1 MPTNHPPPEQ
11 QISALLELVA
21 NLTRGSAS
29 KPASETDAR
38 VAMPRRDPREYEKLP
53 GFLEAARAFSLSL
66 FELDL
71 LALVAAFEVEPSW
84 MNGHLEAGSGPTVA
98 WLLDRLAIAES
109 ERAAALSSLL
119 PGARLFQFGV
129 LSAEGNGPLLTRTL
143 RVPDDVWPLLLELSI
158 QNDALRACAPDPR
171 LLDRLILPASVVQ
184 EVAALAEDGTTV
196 HRMLVVRGADGS
208 GRKALA
214 SAIAGRRGRAVLTV
228 TPRDLG
234 RWSAPT
240 PVLRALRWQNAVPVV
255 DSDDLDDER
264 TRELLNEWHDEV
276 MWVAPVEARAPAE
289 IAGTRAIGYVDLP
302 EPDSA
307 TRSLLWQQVLPARC
321 SDDVRPEEL
330 AYRYRFGPGR
340 IRQAVAMAEAEK
352 TALGESS
359 LSRERLDA
367 SCRRTSDRIN
377 GLAQRL
383 RLDAESDDLVV
394 PDEVKRELGLVMAW
408 LRHGA
413 TLMADWD
420 VARRLGVGRSLA
432 CLFHGPPGT
441 GKTLAARVLART
453 SGLDLYRVDLSQVVN
468 KYIGETEKNL
478 GRLFE
483 EARSANALL
492 FFDEADALFGKR
504 TEVKDAHDRYAN
516 LETGFLLQRIEEH
529 EGCVIL
535 ATNLHRNMD
544 EAFLRRIHVVA
555 EFPIPGPAERL
566 RIWDQHIPS
575 RRTDDVDL
583 EFLAQRFAIAGGDI
597 RNAVLTGV
605 LLAADEG
612 VVVGMAHLVRGLWR
626 ELRKAGHA
634 MEVAKFGEWGRVLE
648 NVR

>member
-1 MPTNHPPPEQ
+1 
-11 QISALLELVA
+11 
-21 NLTRGSAS
+21 
-29 KPASETDAR
+29 
-38 VAMPRRDPREYEKLP
+38 
-53 GFLEAARAFSLSL
+53 
-66 FELDL
+66 
-71 LALVAAFEVEPSW
+71 
-84 MNGHLEAGSGPTVA
+84 
-98 WLLDRLAIAES
+98 
-109 ERAAALSSLL
+109 
-119 PGARLFQFGV
+119 
-129 LSAEGNGPLLTRTL
+129 
-143 RVPDDVWPLLLELSI
+143 
-158 QNDALRACAPDPR
+158 
-171 LLDRLILPASVVQ
+171 
-184 EVAALAEDGTTV
+184 
-196 HRMLVVRGADGS
+196 
-208 GRKALA
+208 
-214 SAIAGRRGRAVLTV
+214 
-228 TPRDLG
+228 
-234 RWSAPT
+234 
-240 PVLRALRWQNAVPVV
+240 
-255 DSDDLDDER
+255 
-264 TRELLNEWHDEV
+264 
-276 MWVAPVEARAPAE
+276 
-289 IAGTRAIGYVDLP
+289 
-302 EPDSA
+302 
-307 TRSLLWQQVLPARC
+307 
-321 SDDVRPEEL
+321 
-330 AYRYRFGPGR
+330 
-340 IRQAVAMAEAEK
+340 MAEAEK